1 MRKVL
6 AYIAFALLVA
16 GCQYV
21 PTIPFIGPHKI
32 DIQQG
37 NYVTQEMV
45 DKLKRGM
52 TRSQVRFALGT
63 PLIADPFDADRW
75 DYIYVYET
83 KGRLFAK
90 RRIVVVFKDDA
101 LVHIEGDVVPSG
113 LAADPAAAAPAKSA
127 TPPSSPTA
135 ASGAAAR

>member
-6 AYIAFALLVA
+6 TSIALALLVA

-45 DKLKRGM
+45 DKLKPGV

-63 PLIADPFDADRW
+63 PLIADPFHPDRW
-75 DYIYVYET
+75 DYIYVYQT

-101 LVHIEGDVVPSG
+101 LVRIEGDVVPAG
-113 LAADPAAAAPAKSA
+113 LAAE
-127 TPPSSPTA
+127 
-135 ASGAAAR
+135 SGAAAR